1 MSREYVC
8 KNCGY
13 SGKPKKQFW
22 AWLIIGWLWLVWFS
36 DEDRERIDL
45 KIDQAYGV
53 SRNTKEMFHAL

>member
-36 DEDRERIDL
+36 DEDRECPKCNQLSMRSV
-45 KIDQAYGV
+45 DQYGR
-53 SRNTKEMFHAL
+53 SN